1 MPTKPFRGR
10 CLIRACG
17 NILDLIHM
25 NLTNK
30 LKPFV
35 LVQCRCIY
43 IYMYSMQKSHA
54 TLYRNES
61 QYPISQ
67 RLNELEVMDSQMLC
81 LQACF
86 LAPFIS
92 IYYIYTLVYVYIY
105 TQIHSSGMGLVR
117 EHIVIYIYIHIFF
130 YVFASILTLPTSPAD
145 VSTEMCSDAS
155 RVE

>member
-1 MPTKPFRGR
+1 
-10 CLIRACG
+10 
-17 NILDLIHM
+17 
-25 NLTNK
+25 
-30 LKPFV
+30 
-35 LVQCRCIY
+35 
-43 IYMYSMQKSHA
+43 MYSMQKSHA

-105 TQIHSSGMGLVR
+105 IYTDTQFRYGVGEGTYR
-117 EHIVIYIYIHIFF
+117 NIYIYTYSFMYLRAF
-130 YVFASILTLPTSPAD
+130 
-145 VSTEMCSDAS
+145 
-155 RVE
+155 